1 MDWDFLIP
9 CGEYCWFKDRTS
21 TIIKCIEKWTLLF
34 QQLTYLEEILIEL
47 IYFSLEDMIIQNAV
61 SFQLRYSSD
70 PISMSSRLFILK
82 K

>member
-1 MDWDFLIP
+1 MNNFLGTQLKIYYMMSTFISTTDILRRDTDWIDSFLT
-9 CGEYCWFKDRTS
+9 GGLSSGTH
-21 TIIKCIEKWTLLF
+21 
-34 QQLTYLEEILIEL
+34 
-47 IYFSLEDMIIQNAV
+47 MIIQNAV